1 MKKLFTILT
10 VVILTTTVSFAQF
23 SAKAGLNMAN
33 VASNDDDVDM
43 EMKLGLIIGGN
54 YAMELSDEMIL
65 DISLAF
71 KQSGA
76 KETEKILGGSETT
89 IWSLNY
95 LDISPNISYSVA
107 DQFAV
112 SFGPYLAFAL
122 SGNREDEIKITNGP
136 TTTTSESIEFGE
148 LTLDSNSPDGI
159 SNMDFGINIGATYF
173 INDEM
178 NVSAGYA
185 LGLSN
190 IFKVNSDVKDLYDL
204 LNEDVPSLKN
214 NGIYLTFGYSFGG

>member
-1 MKKLFTILT
+1 MKKIFTIFT

-23 SAKAGLNMAN
+23 SAKVGLNMAN
-33 VASNDDDVDM
+33 INTNTEGAEN
-43 EMKLGLIIGGN
+43 EMKIGMIIGGS
-54 YAMELSDEMIL
+54 YAMEISDEMNL

-71 KQSGA
+71 KQSGT
-76 KETEKILGGSETT
+76 KETTNLLGGSNTMT
-89 IWSLNY
+89 YSLNY
-95 LDISPNISYSVA
+95 LDISPNIAYKFS
-107 DQFAV
+107 DQFGV
-112 SFGPYLAFAL
+112 SFGPYLAFAM
-122 SGNREDEIKITNGP
+122 SGKIEDETTITNGP
-136 TTTTSESIEFGE
+136 TTTESNSIEFGE
-148 LTLDSNSPDGI
+148 LTLDSDSPDGV
-159 SNMDFGINIGATYF
+159 SNMDFGINIGATFF

-190 IFKVNSDVKDLYDL
+190 IFKVNSDVKDVYDL